1 MSIVLWKSV
10 AKVMLFFE
18 KSKFFLILQGDGGL
32 ELRVLGL
39 EFRGI
44 ADITHP
50 LHSEPK
56 TINSKKNYRG
66 RSMAYLSARYR
77 TTCGGKSLALGET
90 PWERR

>member
-1 MSIVLWKSV
+1 MNALSSVNSCKVCCIDLKQKFSV
-10 AKVMLFFE
+10 AKVLLFFE

-66 RSMAYLSARYR
+66 RSMAYLSAR
-77 TTCGGKSLALGET
+77 
-90 PWERR
+90 